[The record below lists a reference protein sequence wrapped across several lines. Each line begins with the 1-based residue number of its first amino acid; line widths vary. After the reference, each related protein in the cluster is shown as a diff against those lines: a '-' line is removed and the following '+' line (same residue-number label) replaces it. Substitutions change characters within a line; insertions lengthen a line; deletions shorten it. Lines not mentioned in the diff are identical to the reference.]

1 MDAERFIR
9 EVLSL
14 WMAEKGIDGEI
25 QIERKD

>member
-14 WMAEKGIDGEI
+14 WMEEKGQDGEI